1 MSEYISVFDLW
12 AANSGKDRAVKGMET
27 TEALFSRHACISGL
41 FISYL
46 AESLVNGQWVAID
59 PTFHQIPAD
68 ATHIKLVEG
77 ENPSELLP
85 LVNLIGKLNYK

>member
-1 MSEYISVFDLW
+1 MNAFLFLTYGPLILEKIGQLKVWKRLKRCFQ
-12 AANSGKDRAVKGMET
+12 GMPAFQGFLYHT
-27 TEALFSRHACISGL
+27 W
-41 FISYL
+41 

-85 LVNLIGKLNYK
+85 LVNLIGKINYK